1 MRTIPPAVMTDLYQ
15 LTMAAGYWA
24 RAQEEGG
31 SPRAVFELFV
41 RQLPAGRSYL
51 VAAGLEDAVAY
62 LENFQFT
69 EGDLEGLRALPVVE
83 EGEGL
88 GLVGPPIDRE
98 ALLAE
103 AA

>member
-1 MRTIPPAVMTDLYQ
+1 MT
-15 LTMAAGYWA
+15 GY
-24 RAQEEGG
+24 
-31 SPRAVFELFV
+31 VL
-41 RQLPAGRSYL
+41 
-51 VAAGLEDAVAY
+51 
-62 LENFQFT
+62 
-69 EGDLEGLRALPVVE
+69 GLRALPVVE